1 MRLTPYEQGN
11 LDGFCGIYSVVNAT
25 RLIVNGMGEEEA
37 IDLFIDCLQYVEKKK
52 NFGEACVRG
61 VNRKTSGKSLGRS
74 SLLNTCGSCEKAPL
88 QNEGVSFDDFF
99 NVLREHFGQEGK
111 RVAIICFYHED
122 WDHWTVVKAMTM
134 KRMML
139 FDSCNMKILDISQC
153 TFEKKAKW
161 KSYCLLGTPSF
172 LPKSRPR

>member
-11 LDGFCGIYSVVNAT
+11 LDGFCGIYSIINAT

-37 IDLFIDCLQYVEKKK
+37 IDLFIDCLEYVGKKK
-52 NFGEACVRG
+52 NFGEACVKG
-61 VNRKTSGKSLGRS
+61 VNREDIWKIFGKIVPAKYTIHVKRPFYR
-74 SLLNTCGSCEKAPL
+74 TK
-88 QNEGVSFDDFF
+88 GVSFDDFF
-99 NVLREHFGQEGK
+99 NVLREHFGQDGK

-122 WDHWTVVKAMTM
+122 WDHWTVVKALTM

-161 KSYCLLGTPSF
+161 KSYRLNPRSTFLL
-172 LPKSRPR
+172 KEA